1 MIMTLVALTGAVSHI
16 SLGAQLFPMT
26 VAIIVASCLLGAV
39 VSAKFANLCET
50 RHLNRIIGILLI
62 LPGATMIAIKL
73 L

>member
-39 VSAKFANLCET
+39 VSAKFANCCET
-50 RHLNRIIGILLI
+50 RRLNRIVGVVLILLGAVTI
-62 LPGATMIAIKL
+62 LIKL